1 MRFKDRHIIVTG
13 AGSGIGRSIAHRFAA
28 EGGRVVI
35 ADISRENGERVA
47 DELRDRGGS
56 ALYVQVDVAQEQDID
71 RLIQQATGAFGPVH
85 VAVSNA
91 GITES
96 SSSALDIT
104 PEEWDKVYAI
114 NTRGS
119 FVFCRACGR
128 NMMDTGTQGSIIT
141 LSTLMARSGKGMS
154 GAYASSKA
162 SVIMFTKT
170 LAKCLAPMGIRV
182 NCVSP
187 GVVATEIYRKV
198 EKEMMMEPGTFVDWL
213 VDESVKSGQLLLP
226 RKGEPEEIA
235 AAVAFL
241 ASDDASYITA
251 QNLSVDGGMDWCW

>member
-1 MRFKDRHIIVTG
+1 MRFKDRHIIITG
-13 AGSGIGRSIAHRFAA
+13 SGSGIGRSIAQRFAS

-47 DELRDRGGS
+47 EEMRSRGGS
-56 ALYVQVDVAQEQDID
+56 ALYVQVDVAQELDID
-71 RLIQQATGAFGPVH
+71 RLIQHATEAFGPIH

-91 GITES
+91 GVTES

-104 PEEWDKVYAI
+104 AEEWDTVYAI
-114 NTRGS
+114 NARGS
-119 FVFCRACGR
+119 FVFCRACAR
-128 NMMDTGTQGSIIT
+128 NMMDNGTQGSIIT
-141 LSTLMARSGKGMS
+141 LATLMARSGKGMS

-187 GVVATEIYRKV
+187 GVVATDIYRKV

-241 ASDDASYITA
+241 ASEDASYITA

>member
-1 MRFKDRHIIVTG
+1 MRFKDMNIVVTG
-13 AGSGIGRSIAHRFAA
+13 AGTGIGRSIAHRFAA

-35 ADISRENGERVA
+35 ADLN
-47 DELRDRGGS
+47 RDTSEQVVQEIEEQGGT
-56 ALYVQVDVAQEQDID
+56 ALYVQTDVSKEQNIEH
-71 RLIQQATGAFGPVH
+71 LIQQATEEFGPLH

-96 SSSALDIT
+96 TSSALDIT
-104 PEEWDKVYAI
+104 PQEWDKVYAV
-114 NTRGS
+114 NTKGS
-119 FVFCRACGR
+119 FLFCRRCAQ
-128 NMMDTGTQGSIIT
+128 NMIDHGVTGSIVT

-162 SVIMFTKT
+162 AVIMFTKT

-187 GVVATEIYRKV
+187 GIVATDIYNKV
-198 EKEMMMEPGTFVDWL
+198 EAEMMMEQGTFADWL
-213 VDESVKSGQLLLP
+213 VEESIKNGQLLIP
-226 RKGEPEEIA
+226 RGCRPEEIA
-235 AAVAFL
+235 SAVAFL
-241 ASDDASYITA
+241 ASEDASYITA